1 LDDCVLHLRGI
12 VKEFPGVKA
21 LDDMHFDLCR
31 GEIHALLG
39 ENGAGKS
46 TLMKVLSGI
55 CQPDAGEV
63 LFEGE
68 KIRLK
73 DTMDAE
79 KRGISIVHQE
89 LAVFATSTVSE
100 NVFVNRPPRTRWG
113 GIDYRRMH
121 REVRALLD
129 QYGFPDVNERRA
141 MRRLSIGR
149 QQIVEILRAVK
160 KNAKI
165 LILDEPTSALTERET
180 NVLMQIMRT
189 LNDKGVSIIYI
200 SHRLEEVFRI
210 CDRATVMRDGKYVT
224 TLRVRDTCKDEL
236 VRHMVGRDVVYNY
249 GAGTSPVGGELLR
262 VEGLSYKRALKDVSF
277 SLHRGEVLG
286 LAGLEGAGRTELLEC
301 IFGVHPPTAGA
312 IYIDGARAHI
322 PSPGAAKAL
331 GMAYITK
338 DRKNKGLFLRMSIR
352 DNVLAANVDR
362 FIRRGFMQFKKAT
375 ECAKEYRHTFQ
386 IKAPGVDKKVRQ
398 LSGGNQQKVLMAM
411 WMSRHPRI
419 LLIDEPT
426 RGIDVG
432 TKESIHAMIRE
443 FARQGIG
450 VLMISSEMP
459 ELISASDRVLA
470 LYEGRVSGE
479 LPLGRITE
487 ERIMALTSGLE
498 AE

>member
-1 LDDCVLHLRGI
+1 MEEYVIEMLNI
-12 VKEFPGVKA
+12 TKSFPGIKA
-21 LDDMHFDLCR
+21 NDDITLR
-31 GEIHALLG
+31 LKKGEIHALLG

-286 LAGLEGAGRTELLEC
+286 LAGL
-301 IFGVHPPTAGA
+301 
-312 IYIDGARAHI
+312 
-322 PSPGAAKAL
+322 
-331 GMAYITK
+331 
-338 DRKNKGLFLRMSIR
+338 
-352 DNVLAANVDR
+352 
-362 FIRRGFMQFKKAT
+362 
-375 ECAKEYRHTFQ
+375 
-386 IKAPGVDKKVRQ
+386 
-398 LSGGNQQKVLMAM
+398 
-411 WMSRHPRI
+411 
-419 LLIDEPT
+419 
-426 RGIDVG
+426 
-432 TKESIHAMIRE
+432 
-443 FARQGIG
+443 
-450 VLMISSEMP
+450 
-459 ELISASDRVLA
+459 
-470 LYEGRVSGE
+470 
-479 LPLGRITE
+479 
-487 ERIMALTSGLE
+487 
-498 AE
+498 